1 MKPAITN
8 AVPQSL
14 PQALQASQRAYR
26 RAADILNDKSAE
38 IALMQA
44 ELEVDLVEERIKE
57 IHSQI
62 DDLERKTR
70 S

>member
-1 MKPAITN
+1 MKPASSN
-8 AVPQSL
+8 APQSL
-14 PQALQASQRAYR
+14 AQASQASHRAYR

-57 IHSQI
+57 IHAQM